1 MKKLIIV
8 LGLIVIFQACTT
20 DFIELTPK
28 VSKLESNAYLTEDD
42 ALLALTAVY
51 DALSVQNWNFAP
63 IMSDIKSDDA
73 YAGGD
78 ASGTDMQY
86 WQEQESF
93 NMPLESDAAK
103 NMWNRCYSGIYR
115 ANLFL
120 EKAGGIEGTE
130 GTIVWKNQALK
141 SRMVGEASFLRAY
154 FYWDLV
160 RHYGWVPI
168 INKNLPSVDA
178 YKDLTQSTPEQVY
191 SQIASDL
198 LVAEANCPATVTSAE
213 LGRVTKYAVES
224 LMTRIYLLY
233 TGFAKPVLGISNE
246 WTSNEGKVI
255 NKTYIQNALKTFIN
269 SGAHSLMP
277 TYAEEFDWANDHN
290 TKEDVFSWQY
300 SEKGKS
306 SDWGGWNIDGNFS
319 VIFYGPRSATDI
331 NGVVQPEGYSFG
343 IPTWNLY
350 NEFEDGD
357 PRRDV
362 SIYDGN
368 INLAKYTTGY
378 QNTGYFNAK
387 FRPLKQ
393 YMATAGAVQHNYF
406 LNYPDIRYADV
417 LLMASE
423 IFLTDDPAFSLQCFN
438 KVRTRAMGELAAKGA
453 INIDDIYH
461 ERRVELSGEGH
472 RFWDLLRRGLDYAAL
487 KIDGSWKNIPSG
499 LTNEDDFYQRSF
511 NKNSYGGMFP
521 IPISEI
527 RNMNANT
534 LKQFVP
540 AYQ

>member
-8 LGLIVIFQACTT
+8 LALIAFFQACTT

-28 VSKLESNAYLTEDD
+28 VSKLESNAYVTEDD
-42 ALLALTAVY
+42 GLLALTAVY

-73 YAGGD
+73 YCGGD

-86 WQEQESF
+86 WQDQESF
-93 NMPLESDAAK
+93 SMPLESTAAV

-115 ANLFL
+115 ANLFI
-120 EKAGGIEGTE
+120 EKAEVINWTTAG
-130 GTIVWKNQALK
+130 LK
-141 SRMVGEASFLRAY
+141 DRMVAEAKFLRAY

-168 INKNLPSVDA
+168 IAKNLESVEA
-178 YKDLTQSTPEQVY
+178 YKDLLQSTPEEVY
-191 SQIASDL
+191 SQIATDL
-198 LVAEANCPATVTSAE
+198 LAAEAGCPETVSSSE

-224 LMTRIYLLY
+224 LMTRIYLFY
-233 TGFAKPVLGISNE
+233 QGFAMPVFGITNE
-246 WTSNEGKVI
+246 WTSSDKTVI
-255 NKTYIQNALKTFIN
+255 NKAYIESALKSFIN

-290 TKEDVFSWQY
+290 TVEDVFSWQY

-306 SDWGGWNIDGNFS
+306 SDWGGWSIDGNFA

-331 NGVVQPEGYSFG
+331 NGVVQSEGYSFG
-343 IPTWNLY
+343 IPTWSLY
-350 NEFEDGD
+350 NEFESDD

-368 INLAKYTTGY
+368 IYLAKYTWGY
-378 QNTGYFNAK
+378 QNTGYFNGK
-387 FRPLKQ
+387 FRPLIEYQ
-393 YMATAGAVQHNYF
+393 ATAGSAQLNWY

-423 IFLTDDPAFSLQCFN
+423 IFLSDDPTFSLQCFN
-438 KVRTRAMGELAAKGA
+438 QVRTRALGELAAKGS
-453 INIDDIYH
+453 ITLDDIYH

-472 RFWDLLRRGLDYAAL
+472 RYWDLLRRGFDYAAG
-487 KIDGSWKNIPSG
+487 KIDGSWQNLPSG
-499 LTNEDDFYQRSF
+499 LTNEEDFYQRTF
-511 NKNSYGGMFP
+511 DTQSYGMFP
-521 IPISEI
+521 IPITEI
-527 RNMNANT
+527 RNMNSNT
-534 LKQFVP
+534 LKQFIP